1 MSLYWE
7 GELEDRA
14 RARAAAEELAA
25 LRAGRIGESL
35 TLVNEFSEIEVSLV
49 QTRNGVRLLVE
60 APQSAQW
67 VTLDPLELEA
77 LTWQGPA
84 TFSAMVG
91 RPFSPLFPE
100 QDGTGRDGTEQT
112 GTGQDRTGQEPAS

>member
-1 MSLYWE
+1 MSPRWE
-7 GELEDRA
+7 GELEDQA
-14 RARAAAEELAA
+14 RARKAAAELAA
-25 LRAGRIGESL
+25 LRAGRVGEPL
-35 TLVNEFSEIEVSLV
+35 TLGNEFAEARVSLV

-60 APQSAQW
+60 ATRSGQW

-91 RPFSPLFPE
+91 HPFSSLFPE
-100 QDGTGRDGTEQT
+100 PDD
-112 GTGQDRTGQEPAS
+112 TGQDDTGQDDTGQDDTGEAAS